1 MKQISSLFT
10 DRCLNLLSEC
20 SGIADLL
27 NEKAA
32 SCQVA
37 FYNWLLR
44 CEQLLNDFNRPE
56 KGRIASVRA
65 LLIMSEQGVFAE
77 NGIDTS
83 GLPSARKKRFFVIA
97 QGLNEASGIMYQLY
111 QQEEQKL
118 DQARALINQLLLFA
132 IQHQVLAAELAVA
145 PASQA
150 DLQNVISV
158 FSRHEEI
165 RKGLQQARMLVSYPD
180 ILRLLDEAMTRVYT
194 AAQAHEGANLR
205 VG

>member
-1 MKQISSLFT
+1 MRQISSLVT

-111 QQEEQKL
+111 RGGGGRVV
-118 DQARALINQLLLFA
+118 RAGGVIKRRLVFA
-132 IQHQVLAAELAVA
+132 
-145 PASQA
+145 
-150 DLQNVISV
+150 
-158 FSRHEEI
+158 
-165 RKGLQQARMLVSYPD
+165 K
-180 ILRLLDEAMTRVYT
+180 
-194 AAQAHEGANLR
+194 
-205 VG
+205 